1 MKFAASVLAILLSFI
16 AAAHTAARADWTAG
30 GVPLCPSAAIQTA
43 PLIVSDGAGGSIIAW
58 RSFLNNESNIYAQR
72 IDAGGNE
79 LWDSCGV
86 PICTSPHDQTPFDM
100 MPDGA
105 GGAII
110 LWEDYRY
117 DSEDIFVQRIGAS
130 GTVLWAWNGVA
141 VCTATGRQFGP
152 RLDSDGAGGAVMA
165 WLDFRGGEYCD
176 VYAQRVNAAGTV
188 QWAAN
193 GAPVC
198 TAVNDQLSLDIVSDG
213 AGGAI
218 IAWHDLRLNPNYD
231 IYAQRVDGSGT
242 ALWTSN
248 GVAVCT
254 AANVQKY
261 PEMVSD
267 GAGGAIVA
275 WKDNRR
281 GPDDL
286 YAQRLNAAGT
296 ALWTVNGASLCTT
309 GTVQRFHQI
318 VSDGAGGAI
327 LAWPDSR
334 NGSWDIYAQRVSASG
349 AARWTANGVPICTAA
364 GAQEDPQIAADAAGA
379 TFIAWQDARA
389 GEYDIYAQRLTS
401 SGAAQCTPNGF
412 AVCTAPKE
420 QSSPAIAADGTGGAI
435 VAWQDYRDGINFNNY
450 AASTRFASV
459 APASIDFGTVYIG
472 EHRDKTLTIENTG
485 CSVLALDVG
494 ETCEHFQIITDELV
508 PFLGPGQSST
518 VTIRFEPTC
527 AGSHVCEIAT
537 GPECSSVNCIGV
549 GTDHATGDDTPNM
562 PDATFLAQNYPNP
575 FNPVTEIS
583 FGLKEPANVSLR
595 IYDAAGRLV
604 RELAAGTHPAGMHHA
619 IWNGRD
625 ASGAAVSSGIYF
637 YKLDAGAF
645 SQTRKIVLLR

>member
-1 MKFAASVLAILLSFI
+1 MVKTSFI
-16 AAAHTAARADWTAG
+16 PAMFLGLLAAACTNAHAGWTID

-43 PLIVSDGAGGSIIAW
+43 PLIVSDGAGGAIIAW
-58 RSFLNNESNIYAQR
+58 RSFLDNESNIYAQR
-72 IDAGGNE
+72 IDGNGNE

-100 MPDGA
+100 IPDGA

-110 LWEDYRY
+110 LWEDYRNG
-117 DSEDIFVQRIGAS
+117 SEDIFVQRINAS
-130 GTVLWAWNGVA
+130 GAVLWGWNGVA

-152 RLDSDGAGGAVMA
+152 RLDSNGAGGAVMA

-248 GVAVCT
+248 GVPVCT
-254 AANVQKY
+254 AANLQKY
-261 PEMVSD
+261 PEMVPD
-267 GAGGAIVA
+267 GAGGAIIA

-296 ALWTVNGASLCTT
+296 ALWTVNGAPICTT
-309 GTVQRFHQI
+309 GTVERFHMI
-318 VSDGAGGAI
+318 ASDGSGGAVI
-327 LAWPDSR
+327 AWPDTR
-334 NGSWDIYAQRVSASG
+334 NGTYDIYAQRVNASG
-349 AARWTANGVPICTAA
+349 AARWTSNGVPICTAA
-364 GAQEDPQIAADAAGA
+364 GAQENPQIVSDAAGA
-379 TFIAWQDARA
+379 TFIAWQDARNGA
-389 GEYDIYAQRLTS
+389 ADIYAQSLTS
-401 SGAAQCTPNGF
+401 AGGAQCTPNGF
-412 AVCTAPKE
+412 ALCTAANE
-420 QSSPAIAADGTGGAI
+420 QSLPALAADGSGGAI
-435 VAWQDYRDGINFNNY
+435 VTWQDFRNGANYNNY
-450 AASTRFASV
+450 AASTQLSSV
-459 APASIDFGTVYIG
+459 TPNVIDFGTVYVG
-472 EHRDKTLTIENTG
+472 EHRDTTFTIENMG
-485 CSVLALDVG
+485 CGIIALDVG
-494 ETCEHFQIITDELV
+494 EACEHFQIITDELV
-508 PFLGPGQSST
+508 PFLGPGQSIT
-518 VTIRFEPTC
+518 LTLRYEPTS
-527 AGSHVCEIAT
+527 AGAHACEIAT
-537 GPECSSVNCIGV
+537 GTKCSSVSCS
-549 GTDHATGDDTPNM
+549 GTGADHATGDDTPNA
-562 PDATFLAQNYPNP
+562 PEVNFLAQNFPNP
-575 FNPVTEIS
+575 FNPATEIL

-604 RELAAGTHPAGMHHA
+604 REVAAGNHAAGA
-619 IWNGRD
+619 YREIWDGRD
-625 ASGAAVSSGIYF
+625 ASGRAVSSGIYF
-637 YKLDAGAF
+637 YRLEAGTF
-645 SQTRKIVLLR
+645 SETRKMVLLR